1 MSQELFDLQ
10 HLPKTYFKLALPV
23 VMGLV
28 VTLIY
33 NLADTYF
40 IAQTNDTILVAGVS
54 LCSPVFTTIMAFGN
68 IYGQGG
74 SSLIS
79 RLLGRKDKEGIQ
91 RISSF
96 CFYIA
101 IATGV
106 LLGILMLL
114 FHVPLLHVIGANE
127 DTFAT
132 AREYFVILAIGT
144 PCIILSFIHSN
155 LLRCEGLSTYSM
167 IGSIVGTVLN
177 IILDP
182 ILISGLHMGAAGA
195 AIATVIGYAVSDLYF
210 IYIVKRHS
218 QWLSTNLHH
227 GQASKDEVKQIFG
240 VGTTAAITNL
250 MQSLCVIAMN
260 QFLLPYG
267 NDKIAA
273 MGIVLRVNMI
283 SQLILTGFAFGAV
296 PLFGYLY
303 GSKNH
308 QKMKELLTFCIKF
321 LGSLSIALTI
331 LIGILSPWMLKMMMD
346 NSAIILDGTSML
358 RWQIAGTIFA
368 SFVLLLTCFFQATA
382 KIIPAFLLSISRQGV
397 LFIAVLVIFVH
408 FLGYEGIL
416 ISQFIADILWACL
429 ALLLYFKTFQ
439 KKQVV

>member
-106 LLGILMLL
+106 LLGVLMLL

-167 IGSIVGTVLN
+167 IGSIAGTVLN

-227 GQASKDEVKQIFG
+227 SRASKDEVKQIFG

-321 LGSLSIALTI
+321 LGGLSIALTI

-397 LFIAVLVIFVH
+397 LFIAILVIFVH

-416 ISQFIADILWACL
+416 ISQFIADILGACL

>member
-106 LLGILMLL
+106 LLGVLMLL
-114 FHVPLLHVIGANE
+114 FHVPLLHVIGANA

-167 IGSIVGTVLN
+167 IGSVAGTVLN

-218 QWLSTNLHH
+218 QWLSTNLQHCR
-227 GQASKDEVKQIFG
+227 ASKDDVKQIFG

-321 LGSLSIALTI
+321 LGGLSIALTI

-416 ISQFIADILWACL
+416 ISQFIADILGACL